1 MFPGQSINYI
11 NKRCLYLDFFF
22 SQPLFT
28 FSYIN
33 DAPGNCWKRVAKF
46 YYFVDYF

>member
-11 NKRCLYLDFFF
+11 NKRCLYLDFFQSAIVYF
-22 SQPLFT
+22 FLYQRRSRKLLE
-28 FSYIN
+28 
-33 DAPGNCWKRVAKF
+33 AVAKF